1 MAPLFPH
8 VLRIQTP
15 GGPVDWAGYEIPPE
29 AMTVAEERQTEVL
42 NLLDGRGLA
51 RSSGSRTLRR
61 LRIASPDGFALPGPK
76 AVLLKALNI
85 GAACTITENLTDR
98 EALTVWTNA
107 LVWAAPVVTRLGY
120 DAGRATEYYG
130 YQLEFIQTEI

>member
-15 GGPVDWAGYEIPPE
+15 GGLVDWAGSEVPPE
-29 AMTVAEERQTEVL
+29 AMTVAEERQTDVL
-42 NLLDGRGLA
+42 SLLDGRGLPRIA
-51 RSSGSRTLRR
+51 SSRTLRR
-61 LRIASPDGFALPGPK
+61 LRLSSPEGFALPGPK
-76 AVLLKALNI
+76 AALLKALSI

-98 EALTVWTNA
+98 EQLTVWTNA

-120 DAGRATEYYG
+120 DAGKTTEYYS
-130 YQLEFIQTEI
+130 YQLEFIHTEA